1 MRSKVYKSPCGDLL
15 LGAIDDK
22 ICLCDWIREGRIEK
36 TLRRIGRY
44 LPSESSDDET
54 ILQKAVRQLDEYFQG
69 KRQTFELPLMFGGS
83 EFQKSV
89 WEMLRAIQYGATIS
103 YGEISKKL
111 GNPGSV
117 RAVANAIGANPLSII
132 VPCHRV
138 IGRDG
143 GLTGYA
149 GGLEAKKYLLDLES

>member
-1 MRSKVYKSPCGDLL
+1 MYKSPCGDLL

-22 ICLCDWIREGRIEK
+22 ICLCDWMVEGRIER

-44 LPSESSDDET
+44 LPSESRDDET

-69 KRQTFELPLMFGGS
+69 KLQTFELPLMFGAS

-89 WEMLRAIQYGATIS
+89 WEMLRSIPYGATIS

-111 GNPGSV
+111 GNPSGV